1 MLSNFRRNN
10 KVTITNQ
17 TILYKICFKQLNFRI
32 GKVSASREFANVELG
47 LMTVYG
53 MYIRIQEPVLH
64 FKNKKSAN
72 SYKNQLCLIITTPK
86 IKT

>member
-32 GKVSASREFANVELG
+32 GKVSASREFASVELC

-64 FKNKKSAN
+64 FKNKKVP
-72 SYKNQLCLIITTPK
+72 IDTK
-86 IKT
+86 INCA